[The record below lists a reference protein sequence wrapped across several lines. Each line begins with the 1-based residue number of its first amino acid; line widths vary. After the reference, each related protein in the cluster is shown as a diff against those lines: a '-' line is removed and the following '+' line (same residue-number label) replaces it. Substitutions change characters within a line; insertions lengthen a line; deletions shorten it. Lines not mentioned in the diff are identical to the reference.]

1 MQIETEIQ
9 AAGARPIV
17 FVIERE
23 QVVRSA
29 LDFIL
34 RDRYRTCAFAS
45 LEEATAAVTDAP
57 GVVLLGSSLLHGRR
71 EAIPTALTKRVG
83 NAAILVVADS
93 GVDALAQLALE
104 RGAHGII
111 NKPISFDTVCDG
123 VERAL
128 SAGIPRGAVSRFAR
142 MSLADVATHPGDHP

>member
-1 MQIETEIQ
+1 MQSETRFHPTGE
-9 AAGARPIV
+9 PTTV

-45 LEEATAAVTDAP
+45 LDEALAAVTDAP
-57 GVVLLGSSLLHGRR
+57 DIVLLGSSFLQGQRDLLPAVLATRFSS
-71 EAIPTALTKRVG
+71 
-83 NAAILVVADS
+83 AAILVIADS
-93 GVDALAQLALE
+93 DGAAAARHALE

-111 NKPISFDTVCDG
+111 GKPISFDTVCDA

-128 SAGIPRGAVSRFAR
+128 AGGIPRGKASRLAR
-142 MSLADVATHPGDHP
+142 TSLG